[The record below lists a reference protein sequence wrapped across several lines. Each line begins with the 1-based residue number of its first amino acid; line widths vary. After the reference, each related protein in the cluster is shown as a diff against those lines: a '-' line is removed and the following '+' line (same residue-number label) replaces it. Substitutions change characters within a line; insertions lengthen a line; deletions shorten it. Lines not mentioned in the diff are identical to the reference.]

1 MTKSDSRLQTLDLTF
16 VVKRPLNKSLYLQKI
31 EALMHKREEYPIG
44 IQSFSKI
51 RKEGY
56 IYVDKTEYIHKLVTS
71 YQYYFLGRPRRFGKS
86 LLLSTIEEYFLGH
99 KELFEGLAISRY
111 EHDWT
116 EYPVLHLDL
125 NSQKYGELD
134 SLDNM
139 LSSALDAWE
148 EKYGVTDKLP
158 SLSLRFG
165 KVIKAACEKTG
176 RKVVVL
182 IDEYDKPLLNNIF
195 NEEFQRE
202 FRSTLKAFYG
212 VLKSMDRYIRFALLT
227 GVTKFGK
234 VSVFSDLNN
243 LNDIS
248 FWDRYNGVCG
258 ITEAELHHYF
268 TDDVSEM
275 AETLGITSDEAFT
288 KMKENYDGY
297 HFSDCLAEEIYN
309 PFSVLNTLAKKRFY
323 SYWFETGTPTFLVEL
338 LRNNNYNLA
347 SLNGRVTDEMSLQ
360 GVDMVLTDPI
370 GLIYQSGYLT
380 IKSFDREFETYTLGY
395 PNREVEEGFVK
406 FMMPF
411 YANVRQS
418 DTAFAIQSFVKDVR
432 EGRIDEFMERLKSLY
447 SDFPY
452 EKVQKLE
459 LHYQN
464 VMYIVMTLMGF
475 HVHTEYHTSRGRIDL
490 VIDTPSR
497 VYVMEFKLDGT
508 AEEALRQIDERG
520 YAEPFASTGKTV
532 VKVGVNFSS
541 ETRSIDRW
549 IVEE

>member
-1 MTKSDSRLQTLDLTF
+1 M
-16 VVKRPLNKSLYLQKI
+16 NKSLYLQKI
-31 EALMHKREEYPIG
+31 ECLMHKREEYPIG

-56 IYVDKTEYIHKLVTS
+56 VYVDKTEYIHKLVTS

-99 KELFEGLAISRY
+99 KELFEGLAISQY
-111 EHDWT
+111 EHDWI
-116 EYPVLHLDL
+116 EHPVLHLDL

-148 EKYGVTDKLP
+148 DKYGVIDKLP

-165 KVIKAACEKTG
+165 NIIKTACEKTG
-176 RKVVVL
+176 KQVVVL
-182 IDEYDKPLLNNIF
+182 IDEYDKPLLQTITDLTL
-195 NEEFQRE
+195 QRVYRE
-202 FRSTLKAFYG
+202 TLKSFYG
-212 VLKSMDRYIRFALLT
+212 VMKSMDRYIRFAMLT

-243 LNDIS
+243 LRDIS
-248 FWDRYNGVCG
+248 MLNDFNGICG
-258 ITEAELHHYF
+258 ISEIELSVSFKDDIKEFAEVLS
-268 TDDVSEM
+268 VSVERM
-275 AETLGITSDEAFT
+275 QQLL
-288 KMKENYDGY
+288 KENYDGY
-297 HFSDCLAEEIYN
+297 LFAPVGEGIYN
-309 PFSVLNTLAKKRFY
+309 PFSLLNAFASKELR

-338 LRNNNYNLA
+338 LKSNDYDLA
-347 SLNGRVTDEMSLQ
+347 SLDGEVCDESALQ
-360 GVDMVLTDPI
+360 GSDMLFFDPI
-370 GLIYQSGYLT
+370 GVIYQSGYLT
-380 IKSFDREFETYTLGY
+380 IKSFNPEYRIYTLGY

-406 FMMPF
+406 FLMPF
-411 YANVRQS
+411 YTNVRGS
-418 DTAFAIQSFVKDVR
+418 RTGFAIQSFVKDVR

-520 YAEPFASTGKTV
+520 YAEPFASTDKTV

-549 IVEE
+549 VVEG